1 MRYHILVSLLI
12 AAMLAPSTAQAEL
25 YRWVDEDGEVHY
37 SDRLPPD
44 RAPEERRIF
53 SRGGDTLRDVER
65 MPTAAELGELEAARQ
80 AAEEETRRSQEQ
92 RQLQAEYDRM
102 LMLSYGSV
110 NDLQRN
116 RERRL
121 QPLQIQLDNAL
132 RRQAR
137 LDARIEQLRAEAADA
152 ERRQQDTGALERRLE
167 QTRDLRQR
175 ETARIRQREQD
186 IRTIK
191 EEFDRH
197 RERLAELVDNG
208 E

>member
-1 MRYHILVSLLI
+1 MRYHILVSLLV

-65 MPTAAELGELEAARQ
+65 MPTAAELRELEAARQ

-110 NDLQRN
+110 DDLQRS

-121 QPLQIQLDNAL
+121 QPLQVQLDNAL

-137 LDARIEQLRAEAADA
+137 LDARIEQLRTEAADA
-152 ERRQQDTGALERRLE
+152 ERRQEDTGALERRLE

-186 IRTIK
+186 IRAIK

-197 RERLAELVDNG
+197 QERFTELVDNG